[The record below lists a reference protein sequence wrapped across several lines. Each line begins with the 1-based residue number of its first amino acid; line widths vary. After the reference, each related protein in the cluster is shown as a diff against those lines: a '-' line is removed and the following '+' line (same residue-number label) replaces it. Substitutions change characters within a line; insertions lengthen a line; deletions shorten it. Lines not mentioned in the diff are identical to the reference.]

1 MPPSR
6 SPISFRILG
15 PLTIEVDGRAASV
28 GRLPRALAMRLLVA
42 SGDVVPVDRLVDDL
56 WSGEPPVSAVNTL
69 QSYVSVLRRAFG
81 AAGRDLLVR
90 DGPGY
95 RLAVGPEALDA
106 TRFERLALRGH
117 ELVRS
122 DPAPALELLDE
133 GLAEWRGPALV
144 EAADQPWALPVATH
158 LEELR
163 LATVEDRFDALLALG
178 RHAEAVGEIERML
191 AAHPLRER
199 LAGQLMVAL
208 YRCGRQAD
216 ALDAFQRTRRYLAEE
231 LGLDPTPELAR
242 LETAILEHD
251 PLLARPEPPARTTAA
266 GVTES
271 RPVAAGGGP
280 NDVPDD
286 RPADGSTGLPLPT
299 GARVREGHSP
309 LVGRGAELAQLEAAW
324 RRVAEGDRLLVLLT
338 GEPGIGKTRL
348 TAELAARVHDAN
360 GVVLWGR
367 CPQETLGPYVP
378 IAEAIRE
385 AFLHLNE
392 PRALRLARNRAA
404 LVRLVPELGERFP
417 ELTPPSTDDPAGD
430 RYLLFQAVAGLLEET
445 SNVFPVLLVV
455 DDLQW
460 ADPSTIRLL
469 GHLLRPE
476 GSGRL
481 LVVGTLRW
489 PVDPPNEQFADLVAD
504 LRRDR
509 TMERITLDGLSE
521 SAVGELVA
529 AAGGDARG
537 AVPARVHAAAGG
549 NPFFVEEL
557 IAHVLESGA
566 GDDALGAG
574 LPPSILDVLG
584 RRLDRLGESAGEVL
598 EAAAIVG
605 PVAELSL
612 LADALHVDHDTVVV
626 AAEHACRAGLLLE
639 TGPDRVAFPHALVR
653 QTLLER
659 LGATRRARLHARVA
673 DAIESRGERPD
684 LASDLAR
691 HLLAAG
697 PGVAPERVARAV
709 TVAAETVL
717 AALDFEEAVN
727 FACRARDVLDT
738 CREDAEAAALRAR
751 AALAEGVAR
760 WGLNDLAGA
769 TAQYETAAL
778 LAKQAGDH
786 ELLARAAEARSLAIS
801 GFGFQFAMVDQVLV
815 DQIEDALA
823 AQPEDAKSERA
834 RLLSLLVPAR
844 MLLDDPPRLL
854 ELAKES
860 RLLALEAGDDATL
873 AAALLAIRQANW
885 QPPHLEE
892 RLAAGSEAVARAC
905 GSWSATLPM
914 RALVLHAA
922 DLYEAG
928 RASELQAALDRLRA
942 ELETTPLP
950 VYRGYLLFLD
960 ASLAGLRGEY
970 GTAEALAEEAM
981 RVAGE
986 QLGTGAPLAQFG
998 LRLQYHTEHGRMAE
1012 IVGQLEQL
1020 VEALPLAVTLKTAFI
1035 GALLASGRVDEAQQL
1050 FDELVP
1056 DSGPALE
1063 EDSLWMAGATNLASM
1078 ACLLGDRRGAAA
1090 LHAALAPYADRMVIG
1105 GLGGVCLGPVARWL
1119 GRLATLLG
1127 RYDEAEELL
1136 DRAERLA
1143 RDFGARPVLARLATD
1158 RAELLEARDLPGD
1171 AAEAARMRAAGDE
1184 AAEALGIAPI

>member
-1 MPPSR
+1 MPPPR
-6 SPISFRILG
+6 FPISFRILG

-56 WSGEPPVSAVNTL
+56 WAGEPPASAVNTL
-69 QSYVSVLRRAFG
+69 QSYVSVLRRTFG
-81 AAGRDLLVR
+81 PAGRALLVR

-95 RLAVGPEALDA
+95 RIAVDPDALDA

-117 ELVRS
+117 DLVRS
-122 DPAPALELLDE
+122 DPAQALELLDA

-163 LATVEDRFDALLALG
+163 LAAGEDRFDALLALG
-178 RHAEAVGEIERML
+178 RHAEAVGEIERKL
-191 AAHPLRER
+191 ADHPLRER

-216 ALDAFQRTRRYLAEE
+216 ALDAFQRTRRHLAEE

-251 PLLARPEPPARTTAA
+251 PLLARPDPPEAPGAA
-266 GVTES
+266 
-271 RPVAAGGGP
+271 AAPAAPPGAAPGDPG
-280 NDVPDD
+280 D
-286 RPADGSTGLPLPT
+286 RPADGSTGLPLPA

-309 LVGRGAELAQLEAAW
+309 LVGRAAELEQLEAAW
-324 RRVAEGDRLLVLLT
+324 RRVAEGDRLLVLLA

-348 TAELAARVHDAN
+348 AAELAARAH
-360 GVVLWGR
+360 GEHWVVLWGR
-367 CPQETLGPYVP
+367 CPPDPLGPYVP
-378 IAEAIRE
+378 VAEALRE
-385 AFLHLNE
+385 AFLHLDE
-392 PRALRLARNRAA
+392 ARALRLSRSRGA

-417 ELTPPSTDDPAGD
+417 ELTPPAVDDPAAG
-430 RYLLFQAVAGLLEET
+430 RYLLFQAIAGLLEET

-460 ADPSTIRLL
+460 ADASTVRLL

-489 PVDPPNEQFADLVAD
+489 PVDPPNEPFADLVAD

-521 SAVGELVA
+521 PAVAALVA
-529 AAGGDARG
+529 AAGGDAAG
-537 AVPARVHAAAGG
+537 AMPARLHSAAGG

-557 IAHVLESGA
+557 IAHLLESGV

-574 LPPSILDVLG
+574 LPPSVLDVLG
-584 RRLDRLGESAGEVL
+584 RRIDRLGETVGEVL
-598 EAAAIVG
+598 ESAAVVG
-605 PVAELSL
+605 PAADLGL
-612 LADALHVDHDTVVV
+612 LAEALHVDHDAVV
-626 AAEHACRAGLLLE
+626 AAAERAGRAGLLIE
-639 TGPDRVAFPHALVR
+639 TAPDLVAFPHALVR

-673 DAIESRGERPD
+673 DAIERRRPTRPD
-684 LASDLAR
+684 QAGELAR

-697 PGVAPERVARAV
+697 PGVAPERVAHAV
-709 TVAAETVL
+709 TVAAEVALDT
-717 AALDFEEAVN
+717 LDFEEALTY
-727 FACRARDVLDT
+727 AERAREVLRACD
-738 CREDAEAAALRAR
+738 DGVEASALRAR
-751 AALAEGVAR
+751 VALADGVAR
-760 WGLNDLAGA
+760 WGLNDLAA
-769 TAQYETAAL
+769 ASTQYEAAF
-778 LAKQAGDH
+778 AFARRAGDH
-786 ELLARAAEARSLAIS
+786 RLLARAAEAGALAIS
-801 GFGFQFAMVDQVLV
+801 GFGFQFAMVDRALV
-815 DQIEDALA
+815 ERIEEALA
-823 AQPEDAKSERA
+823 AQPEEATSERA

-844 MLLDDPPRLL
+844 LLLDEPARLL
-854 ELAKES
+854 ELAEDS
-860 RLLALEAGDDATL
+860 RRLALEAGDDAAL

-885 QPPHLEE
+885 QPARLDE
-892 RLAAGSEAVARAC
+892 RLAVGPEAVARADC
-905 GSWSATLPM
+905 SRNATLPM

-928 RASELQAALDRLRA
+928 RASELAAVLERLRA
-942 ELETTPLP
+942 ELEVTPLP

-970 GTAEALAEEAM
+970 ETAEALAEEAM

-998 LRLQYHTEHGRMAE
+998 LRLQSHTEHGRMAE

-1035 GALLASGRVDEAQQL
+1035 GALLAAGRVEEAQRM

-1063 EDSLWMAGATNLASM
+1063 EDSLWMAGAVHLAEM
-1078 ACLLGDRRGAAA
+1078 GCLLGDRRGAAV
-1090 LHAALAPYADRMVIG
+1090 LHRALAPYADRMAIG

-1119 GRLATLLG
+1119 ARLATVLG
-1127 RYDEAEELL
+1127 RYDEAEEHL
-1136 DRAERLA
+1136 DRAECMA
-1143 RDFGARPVLARLATD
+1143 SDFGARPVLARLPID
-1158 RAELLEARDLPGD
+1158 RAELLEARGRPGD
-1171 AAEAARMRAAGDE
+1171 AEEAARMRGAGTE
-1184 AAEALGIAPI
+1184 AAEALGIALL